1 MANIV
6 EKAKEL
12 RATIETLA
20 QNLDDKNA
28 LENVELFP
36 IWSPDSKE
44 YEKNQKIKYNN
55 VLYKVL
61 QNHISQS
68 DWNPTAAPSLFA
80 QVIVSQDGTPL
91 PWVQPDSTNPYSK
104 GDKVIFN
111 DKIYES
117 LIDNNVWSPADYP
130 MGWQEITE

>member
-1 MANIV
+1 MANII

-36 IWSPDSKE
+36 IWNPDSKE

-68 DWNPTAAPSLFA
+68 DWSPAAAPSLFA

-130 MGWQEITE
+130 MGWQEIIE

>member
-1 MANIV
+1 MGSIV

-12 RATIETLA
+12 RVTIETLA
-20 QNLDDKNA
+20 QNLDDESA
-28 LENVELFP
+28 LENIELFP

-44 YEKNQKIKYNN
+44 YTKNQKVKYNN
-55 VLYKVL
+55 ILYKVL

-68 DWNPTAAPSLFA
+68 DWNPADAPSLFA
-80 QVIVSQDGTPL
+80 QVLVSQDGTPL

-104 GDKVIFN
+104 GDRVIFN

-130 MGWQEITE
+130 MGWQEIIE

>member
-1 MANIV
+1 MGSIV

-20 QNLDDKNA
+20 QNLDDESA
-28 LENVELFP
+28 LENIELFP

-44 YEKNQKIKYNN
+44 YTKDQKVKYNN

-68 DWNPTAAPSLFA
+68 DWNPADAPSLFA
-80 QVIVSQDGTPL
+80 QVLVSQDGTPL

-104 GDKVIFN
+104 GDRVIFN

-130 MGWQEITE
+130 MGWQEIIE